1 MKTFRVY
8 AKSTTYYVA
17 EVEAESAEAIDL
29 DDMASDEFD
38 ELEEIY
44 WSIDEIVEVKSCN
57 ND

>member
-38 ELEEIY
+38 ELEEIT
-44 WSIDEIVEVKSCN
+44 WAIDEIIEVKPCN
-57 ND
+57 DN